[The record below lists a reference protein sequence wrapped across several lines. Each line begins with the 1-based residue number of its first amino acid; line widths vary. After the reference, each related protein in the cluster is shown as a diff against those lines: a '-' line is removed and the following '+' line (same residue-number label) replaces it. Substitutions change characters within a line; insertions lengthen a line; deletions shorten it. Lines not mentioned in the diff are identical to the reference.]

1 MKPGLKQPGFLFVFH
16 LNIAFRLFFSDSVE
30 TAYYANSETM
40 ENLDPVIPAETAPAN
55 YAGFWYRL
63 GAFLIDAIILSVISY
78 VIALLMGESLNT
90 APTDTTVEM
99 TEPTRYY
106 STFNIISAVINWLYF
121 TLQESSP
128 NQATLGKRALGLYV
142 TDLKG
147 QRINFLKATVRHF
160 CKVISAITLLIG
172 FIMIAF
178 TERKQGLHDLIAGTL
193 VLKNR

>member
-1 MKPGLKQPGFLFVFH
+1 
-16 LNIAFRLFFSDSVE
+16 
-30 TAYYANSETM
+30 M
-40 ENLDPVIPAETAPAN
+40 ENLDPVIPVETAPVN

-63 GAFLIDAIILSVISY
+63 GAFIIDALILSVISY
-78 VIALLMGESLNT
+78 IIMLLTGESLNT
-90 APTDTTVEM
+90 APTDTTVDM

-121 TLQESSP
+121 ALQESSP
-128 NQATLGKRALGLYV
+128 IQATLGKRALGLYV
-142 TDLKG
+142 TDLNG
-147 QRINFLKATVRHF
+147 QRVSFLKATVRHF
-160 CKVISAITLLIG
+160 SKVLSAITLFIG